1 MGGCLEMDELKAND
15 VALVQSIASVPTIM
29 RVIAESTGL
38 RFVCVA
44 RVTETSWTTCAVLDG
59 LGYKLEP
66 GDELV
71 LSSTLCDAVRT
82 RQTPIIIDSV
92 AASDLYRDHPTPKQ
106 YGFDSYFSIPLYWQ
120 DGRFFGTLCGLD
132 PEPNTLASQ
141 KVRDSLQ
148 LYAELISL
156 QLETGKRMIAT
167 EGALLAER
175 ETAELREQFIAVLG
189 HDLRTPLASIV
200 NGAELIKLMSPG
212 NKASKVAERVARS
225 GHRIGGLVDDLMDFT
240 RGRLGGGIPLAM
252 VSTAALGAQLAH
264 AVAELESS
272 HPGRR
277 IHSEID
283 LQCELVCDP
292 RRLTQLLSN
301 LLLNALIHGDANQP
315 VQVTAHCRDGQLLI
329 AVANH
334 GQAIAP
340 ATLER
345 LFHPFWRGNQSNPG
359 AAGLGLGLYI
369 ASQIARSHKGELS
382 VSSTDAATVFTFRM
396 ALPS

>member
-1 MGGCLEMDELKAND
+1 MDELKAND
-15 VALVQSIASVPTIM
+15 VALVQSITAVPTIM

-44 RVTETSWTTCAVLDG
+44 RVTKDSWTTCAVLDA
-59 LGYKLEP
+59 LGYNLAP

-82 RQTPIIIDSV
+82 RQTAIIIDSV

-106 YGFDSYFSIPLYWQ
+106 YGFDSYFSVPLYWQ

-132 PEPNTLASQ
+132 PEPNSLTTQ

-156 QLETGKRMIAT
+156 QLETGKRMMAT

-200 NGAELIKLMSPG
+200 NGAELIKLMAPG
-212 NKASKVAERVARS
+212 DKASKVAQRIARS
-225 GHRIGGLVDDLMDFT
+225 GHRIGSLVDDLMDFA
-240 RGRLGGGIPLAM
+240 RGRLGGGIPLAL
-252 VSTAALGAQLAH
+252 VATSELGAQLNH

-272 HPGRR
+272 HPGRV
-277 IHSEID
+277 IHSDIE
-283 LQCELVCDP
+283 LNCELTCDP
-292 RRLTQLLSN
+292 QRLTQLLSN
-301 LLLNALIHGDANQP
+301 LLINALTHGDAQQP
-315 VQVTAHCRDGQLLI
+315 IRVSGHCRDGQLLL
-329 AVANH
+329 AVANR
-334 GQAIAP
+334 GQPIAP

-345 LFHPFWRGNQSNPG
+345 LFHPFWRGNHSNPG

-369 ASQIARSHKGELS
+369 ASQIARSHHGELN
-382 VSSTDAATVFTFRM
+382 VSSTAEGTVFSFRM
-396 ALPS
+396 SVMADPTAR